1 MKRRG
6 RHPKRALTDKIVRDT
21 ERAGRYADG
30 GCLYLVVLPAGSKS
44 WVVRTMAAGKRRDL
58 GLGGVGAVTL
68 AKARER
74 AAKIIAS
81 AKEDDFDR
89 RLLKIRKRRSAVG
102 LWQEGDH
109 TRVIIESPYKGTAET
124 FGFLHR
130 LEVKKIGNVS
140 YARRCLSDSLNRGES
155 PFASHLLYTQV
166 LDDEIPEQRSLGM
179 KSALAWYD
187 VADLCAVY
195 TDLGISE
202 GMEKGIAYARS
213 RGLTIQERSIEDAS

>member
-1 MKRRG
+1 
-6 RHPKRALTDKIVRDT
+6 
-21 ERAGRYADG
+21 
-30 GCLYLVVLPAGSKS
+30 
-44 WVVRTMAAGKRRDL
+44 MAAGKRRDL

-74 AAKIIAS
+74 AAKIITS

-109 TRVIIESPYKGTAET
+109 TRVIIESPYKGTAEYT
-124 FGFLHR
+124 GW
-130 LEVKKIGNVS
+130 NVS

-179 KSALAWYD
+179 ESALAWYD

-202 GMEKGIAYARS
+202 GMKKGVAYAKS